1 MSLHSYFINVESEGN
16 TQRNF
21 WMINPK
27 ELHEAFQHS
36 TLINEKMVK
45 KTTTPTL
52 STRDRR
58 CSKNLSTNSKST
70 TTTTKPK
77 KVIMHPKEKD
87 KTVVEKREIRSRN
100 AKTKAALEISSSSTT
115 TTEKSSDKDE
125 QVQFLKTVKKSAPQ
139 QLTNANEKNKKSIN
153 AEKPKKSP
161 NILKLTPNE
170 QRLMNGQKNSSIN
183 SFQTQA
189 DFILANNKKSCSNGP
204 PPTDPLRKPMYVS
217 IVLSDLKS
225 KIYRKL

>member
-1 MSLHSYFINVESEGN
+1 
-16 TQRNF
+16 
-21 WMINPK
+21 
-27 ELHEAFQHS
+27 
-36 TLINEKMVK
+36 MVK

-100 AKTKAALEISSSSTT
+100 AKTKATLEILSSTT
-115 TTEKSSDKDE
+115 TTEKPTDKDE
-125 QVQFLKTVKKSAPQ
+125 QVQFLKTVKKSAPSQ
-139 QLTNANEKNKKSIN
+139 QPTNANEKNKNSIN

-217 IVLSDLKS
+217 IVVSDFKLKIYKNYKTISYNS
-225 KIYRKL
+225 KIMIMY

>member
-1 MSLHSYFINVESEGN
+1 
-16 TQRNF
+16 
-21 WMINPK
+21 
-27 ELHEAFQHS
+27 
-36 TLINEKMVK
+36 MVK

-100 AKTKAALEISSSSTT
+100 AKTKATLEILSSTT
-115 TTEKSSDKDE
+115 TTEKPTDKDE
-125 QVQFLKTVKKSAPQ
+125 QVQFIKTVKKSAPSQ
-139 QLTNANEKNKKSIN
+139 QPTNANEKNKKSIN

-189 DFILANNKKSCSNGP
+189 DIILANNKKSCSNGP

-217 IVLSDLKS
+217 IVLSDLKL
-225 KIYRKL
+225 KIYKKL